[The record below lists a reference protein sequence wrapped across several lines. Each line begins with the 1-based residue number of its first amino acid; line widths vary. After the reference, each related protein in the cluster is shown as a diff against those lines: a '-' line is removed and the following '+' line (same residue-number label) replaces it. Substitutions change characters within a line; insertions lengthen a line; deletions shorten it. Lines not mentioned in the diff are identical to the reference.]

1 MLKEIIKRDGTTEP
15 FIPAKVNSW
24 SIWASEQLG
33 ERVDW
38 SGVVMEAMSHFKD
51 KASSQD
57 LQKQLI
63 KICVQ
68 KRSWPYSLMAGRLYA
83 ALSCKEIYGSTKLPT
98 IKEVHNNC
106 FVAGLMKKLDYSDY
120 EYAQIEKF
128 IDHNRDFELAYPQL
142 LQLRKKYAI
151 RNRTNG
157 QEFESA
163 QFVYMRMAMALAE
176 DEPKEE
182 RLHHVVN
189 WYNHFSFNRLNAPSP
204 NYINLGTK
212 LNGYASCFPAGTLV
226 SMKDNYQTIETIKVG
241 DEVIA
246 ADGKLHKVYHVQNKP
261 YKGKFVRLNTV
272 ATYTDELTPTED
284 HRFFA
289 IKNVA
294 ATFIKENDL
303 SVQREWVKADNLRV
317 GDYIKMV
324 YLKEEIDYNKTIW
337 DLVGDELSKNKF
349 ILEGDLIV
357 RSLKYDEGEQKQQ
370 PDIKNINIFNN
381 DLFKLFGYFLG
392 NGCICKPE
400 RGNKHLILTLPT
412 ARPDYLEEYKRI
424 LENLGCRVSISHN
437 PRDNSTKLSCYS
449 RPIVL
454 LLEKLFSSG
463 FDKKS
468 LPYELMTCNRL
479 LQLYMLAGLTQADG
493 CAVETGYVIAI
504 YNKKLITQFRD
515 IALRLGFNFSI
526 SARHNFNTN
535 FSDNVKECATIKIHI
550 SRDSTFSAMVN
561 KDTYKVRDTSIRGLN
576 ILYLNDGAYAR
587 VRLLSSYEEETT
599 VYDISV
605 EDDPSFGASGLVAH
619 NCCVLKSKDD
629 VNSLA
634 IGDHI
639 AYKMTAMSAGI
650 GGTIETRSINDPV
663 RGGAIKHGGKLSY
676 YRSLAYAT
684 KANQQAGRGG
694 AATMYYSAFD
704 PENTT
709 IAMLQNPMSTEDAK
723 IREIHFGVM
732 FNRLFTKKA
741 AKNEDVF
748 LFTEYSAPDLWKLM
762 FSGDQDG
769 FEKLYKEYEDNE
781 YFEKKYIN
789 ARDFVILARQQA
801 YECGTHYELFID
813 EMNRHTPFKDPI
825 HSSNLCV
832 AGDTQILTDKGY
844 IEIRSVVDTEVNVWN
859 GQEWSA
865 VIVRKTGENKKLY
878 RVWTRDYKY
887 LDCTAEHRWYIDGQD
902 GFVETKDLL
911 SMSKT
916 IYWTDP
922 KTKEAVNSIIDSKQ
936 ELDGLHDTYCFT
948 EEKRHMGVFNGI
960 LAGQC
965 AEIALPT
972 EGYYDMQELYSNE
985 DHGHGEIAICSLGA
999 IVICNI
1005 KSEEQYRSVAYYGMK
1020 MIDKCI
1026 DMSDYPFPHVAM
1038 TAKARRSAGL
1048 GMMGVAT
1055 ELARK
1060 GLKYSTQEGKDFFHE
1075 ISERHSYYSIEAS
1088 LRLAKEKGN
1097 APWIHKTKWPEG
1109 WLPIDTYKKSV
1120 DEIVKPIYRYDWENL
1135 RSRIIKQGGIRNS
1148 VVTSFMPTESSS
1160 KSAGVP
1166 NSIYPIRE
1174 LALKKSDNANV
1185 IDWVA
1190 TDSDLLKDKYELA
1203 WDIPTM
1209 DMIKVYAIV
1218 QKFTDQ
1224 GISADFWKDR
1234 STDPVVHTDEIIE
1247 EHIAMCKYGMKSRY
1261 YQNSLTSDQ
1270 ADIDG
1275 KKAMQQ
1281 VISSLM
1287 HKPEITQEQTTFSD
1301 DFELAESERGCGS
1314 GGCTI

>member
-83 ALSCKEIYGSTKLPT
+83 ALSCKEIYGSTKPPT

-106 FVAGLMKKLDYSDY
+106 FVVGLMKKLDYSDY

-212 LNGYASCFPAGTLV
+212 LNGY
-226 SMKDNYQTIETIKVG
+226 
-241 DEVIA
+241 
-246 ADGKLHKVYHVQNKP
+246 
-261 YKGKFVRLNTV
+261 
-272 ATYTDELTPTED
+272 
-284 HRFFA
+284 
-289 IKNVA
+289 
-294 ATFIKENDL
+294 
-303 SVQREWVKADNLRV
+303 
-317 GDYIKMV
+317 
-324 YLKEEIDYNKTIW
+324 
-337 DLVGDELSKNKF
+337 
-349 ILEGDLIV
+349 
-357 RSLKYDEGEQKQQ
+357 
-370 PDIKNINIFNN
+370 
-381 DLFKLFGYFLG
+381 
-392 NGCICKPE
+392 
-400 RGNKHLILTLPT
+400 
-412 ARPDYLEEYKRI
+412 
-424 LENLGCRVSISHN
+424 
-437 PRDNSTKLSCYS
+437 
-449 RPIVL
+449 
-454 LLEKLFSSG
+454 SS
-463 FDKKS
+463 
-468 LPYELMTCNRL
+468 
-479 LQLYMLAGLTQADG
+479 
-493 CAVETGYVIAI
+493 
-504 YNKKLITQFRD
+504 
-515 IALRLGFNFSI
+515 
-526 SARHNFNTN
+526 
-535 FSDNVKECATIKIHI
+535 
-550 SRDSTFSAMVN
+550 
-561 KDTYKVRDTSIRGLN
+561 
-576 ILYLNDGAYAR
+576 
-587 VRLLSSYEEETT
+587 
-599 VYDISV
+599 
-605 EDDPSFGASGLVAH
+605 
-619 NCCVLKSKDD
+619 CCVLKSNDD

-694 AATMYYSAFD
+694 AATLYYSAFD

-832 AGDTQILTDKGY
+832 AGDTKILTDKGY

-865 VIVRKTGENKKLY
+865 VIVRKTGEDKKLY

-922 KTKEAVNSIIDSKQ
+922 KTKEAVNSIITTKQ

-960 LAGQC
+960 LTGQC

-1038 TAKARRSAGL
+1038 TSKARRSAGL

-1075 ISERHSYYSIEAS
+1075 ISERHAYYSIEAS

-1270 ADIDG
+1270 EDIDG

>member
-83 ALSCKEIYGSTKLPT
+83 ALSCKEIYGSTKPPT

-106 FVAGLMKKLDYSDY
+106 FVAGLMRKLDYSDY

-212 LNGYASCFPAGTLV
+212 LNGY
-226 SMKDNYQTIETIKVG
+226 
-241 DEVIA
+241 
-246 ADGKLHKVYHVQNKP
+246 
-261 YKGKFVRLNTV
+261 
-272 ATYTDELTPTED
+272 
-284 HRFFA
+284 
-289 IKNVA
+289 
-294 ATFIKENDL
+294 
-303 SVQREWVKADNLRV
+303 
-317 GDYIKMV
+317 
-324 YLKEEIDYNKTIW
+324 
-337 DLVGDELSKNKF
+337 
-349 ILEGDLIV
+349 
-357 RSLKYDEGEQKQQ
+357 
-370 PDIKNINIFNN
+370 
-381 DLFKLFGYFLG
+381 
-392 NGCICKPE
+392 
-400 RGNKHLILTLPT
+400 
-412 ARPDYLEEYKRI
+412 
-424 LENLGCRVSISHN
+424 
-437 PRDNSTKLSCYS
+437 
-449 RPIVL
+449 
-454 LLEKLFSSG
+454 SS
-463 FDKKS
+463 
-468 LPYELMTCNRL
+468 
-479 LQLYMLAGLTQADG
+479 
-493 CAVETGYVIAI
+493 
-504 YNKKLITQFRD
+504 
-515 IALRLGFNFSI
+515 
-526 SARHNFNTN
+526 
-535 FSDNVKECATIKIHI
+535 
-550 SRDSTFSAMVN
+550 
-561 KDTYKVRDTSIRGLN
+561 
-576 ILYLNDGAYAR
+576 
-587 VRLLSSYEEETT
+587 
-599 VYDISV
+599 
-605 EDDPSFGASGLVAH
+605 
-619 NCCVLKSKDD
+619 CCVLKSNDD

-832 AGDTQILTDKGY
+832 AGDTKILTDKGY

-865 VIVRKTGENKKLY
+865 VIVR
-878 RVWTRDYKY
+878 
-887 LDCTAEHRWYIDGQD
+887 
-902 GFVETKDLL
+902 
-911 SMSKT
+911 
-916 IYWTDP
+916 
-922 KTKEAVNSIIDSKQ
+922 
-936 ELDGLHDTYCFT
+936 
-948 EEKRHMGVFNGI
+948 
-960 LAGQC
+960 
-965 AEIALPT
+965 
-972 EGYYDMQELYSNE
+972 
-985 DHGHGEIAICSLGA
+985 
-999 IVICNI
+999 
-1005 KSEEQYRSVAYYGMK
+1005 
-1020 MIDKCI
+1020 
-1026 DMSDYPFPHVAM
+1026 
-1038 TAKARRSAGL
+1038 
-1048 GMMGVAT
+1048 
-1055 ELARK
+1055 
-1060 GLKYSTQEGKDFFHE
+1060 
-1075 ISERHSYYSIEAS
+1075 
-1088 LRLAKEKGN
+1088 
-1097 APWIHKTKWPEG
+1097 
-1109 WLPIDTYKKSV
+1109 
-1120 DEIVKPIYRYDWENL
+1120 
-1135 RSRIIKQGGIRNS
+1135 
-1148 VVTSFMPTESSS
+1148 
-1160 KSAGVP
+1160 
-1166 NSIYPIRE
+1166 
-1174 LALKKSDNANV
+1174 
-1185 IDWVA
+1185 
-1190 TDSDLLKDKYELA
+1190 
-1203 WDIPTM
+1203 
-1209 DMIKVYAIV
+1209 
-1218 QKFTDQ
+1218 
-1224 GISADFWKDR
+1224 
-1234 STDPVVHTDEIIE
+1234 
-1247 EHIAMCKYGMKSRY
+1247 
-1261 YQNSLTSDQ
+1261 
-1270 ADIDG
+1270 
-1275 KKAMQQ
+1275 
-1281 VISSLM
+1281 
-1287 HKPEITQEQTTFSD
+1287 
-1301 DFELAESERGCGS
+1301 
-1314 GGCTI
+1314 

>member
-212 LNGYASCFPAGTLV
+212 LNGY
-226 SMKDNYQTIETIKVG
+226 
-241 DEVIA
+241 
-246 ADGKLHKVYHVQNKP
+246 
-261 YKGKFVRLNTV
+261 
-272 ATYTDELTPTED
+272 
-284 HRFFA
+284 
-289 IKNVA
+289 
-294 ATFIKENDL
+294 
-303 SVQREWVKADNLRV
+303 
-317 GDYIKMV
+317 
-324 YLKEEIDYNKTIW
+324 
-337 DLVGDELSKNKF
+337 
-349 ILEGDLIV
+349 
-357 RSLKYDEGEQKQQ
+357 
-370 PDIKNINIFNN
+370 
-381 DLFKLFGYFLG
+381 
-392 NGCICKPE
+392 
-400 RGNKHLILTLPT
+400 
-412 ARPDYLEEYKRI
+412 
-424 LENLGCRVSISHN
+424 
-437 PRDNSTKLSCYS
+437 
-449 RPIVL
+449 
-454 LLEKLFSSG
+454 SS
-463 FDKKS
+463 
-468 LPYELMTCNRL
+468 
-479 LQLYMLAGLTQADG
+479 
-493 CAVETGYVIAI
+493 
-504 YNKKLITQFRD
+504 
-515 IALRLGFNFSI
+515 
-526 SARHNFNTN
+526 
-535 FSDNVKECATIKIHI
+535 
-550 SRDSTFSAMVN
+550 
-561 KDTYKVRDTSIRGLN
+561 
-576 ILYLNDGAYAR
+576 
-587 VRLLSSYEEETT
+587 
-599 VYDISV
+599 
-605 EDDPSFGASGLVAH
+605 
-619 NCCVLKSKDD
+619 CCVLRSNDD

-911 SMSKT
+911 SMSK
-916 IYWTDP
+916 IICWTDP

-960 LAGQC
+960 LTGQC

-1075 ISERHSYYSIEAS
+1075 ISERHAYYSIEAS

>member
-212 LNGYASCFPAGTLV
+212 LNGY
-226 SMKDNYQTIETIKVG
+226 
-241 DEVIA
+241 
-246 ADGKLHKVYHVQNKP
+246 
-261 YKGKFVRLNTV
+261 
-272 ATYTDELTPTED
+272 
-284 HRFFA
+284 
-289 IKNVA
+289 
-294 ATFIKENDL
+294 
-303 SVQREWVKADNLRV
+303 
-317 GDYIKMV
+317 
-324 YLKEEIDYNKTIW
+324 
-337 DLVGDELSKNKF
+337 
-349 ILEGDLIV
+349 
-357 RSLKYDEGEQKQQ
+357 
-370 PDIKNINIFNN
+370 
-381 DLFKLFGYFLG
+381 
-392 NGCICKPE
+392 
-400 RGNKHLILTLPT
+400 
-412 ARPDYLEEYKRI
+412 
-424 LENLGCRVSISHN
+424 
-437 PRDNSTKLSCYS
+437 
-449 RPIVL
+449 
-454 LLEKLFSSG
+454 SS
-463 FDKKS
+463 
-468 LPYELMTCNRL
+468 
-479 LQLYMLAGLTQADG
+479 
-493 CAVETGYVIAI
+493 
-504 YNKKLITQFRD
+504 
-515 IALRLGFNFSI
+515 
-526 SARHNFNTN
+526 
-535 FSDNVKECATIKIHI
+535 
-550 SRDSTFSAMVN
+550 
-561 KDTYKVRDTSIRGLN
+561 
-576 ILYLNDGAYAR
+576 
-587 VRLLSSYEEETT
+587 
-599 VYDISV
+599 
-605 EDDPSFGASGLVAH
+605 
-619 NCCVLKSKDD
+619 CCVLRSNDD

-911 SMSKT
+911 SMSKI

-960 LAGQC
+960 LTGQC

-1075 ISERHSYYSIEAS
+1075 ISERHAYYSIEAS